1 MRACDRRRPPHK
13 ELCEIKSR
21 LSAAGTLLPRQARE
35 LGRCVKPYLLHNPL
49 VFVWTKLN

>member
-21 LSAAGTLLPRQARE
+21 LSAAGTLLP
-35 LGRCVKPYLLHNPL
+35 LGKRGSW
-49 VFVWTKLN
+49 VFVGMVFVD